1 MASSTLLNVSG
12 QQAQTNSDADAA
24 LAGLAN
30 AGSIEPA
37 FALASSSSSRAKDIT
52 GTASLPQAAT
62 AGTTEPQAAVF
73 SGPAAPA
80 PPTYTYITPT
90 AAGPNLSNNA
100 AALSA
105 PDQSTLQLPMG
116 ADSAPAAV
124 TVAHRPDVWAPGVW
138 VGELQVS
145 PGPLSV
151 VTLKMSAAG
160 DILTG
165 DAIYWDAQQSK
176 MRSVMIQPVQPT
188 ASIAAASSTPAQ
200 QLQEAAAS
208 SSSSTSRAWQQQQ
221 QRAAGAGQLH
231 AVFEYEQPDRPQ
243 AALPVARTVQRM
255 QGSAALFKGPAE
267 GRAVDSAPQGIA
279 LGLGGSSGSSSSSSS
294 STARRRQLKRKLQQ
308 QQPPP
313 AAGTDNSGSWQ
324 VDVLVA
330 VTPAAAAAGGGIDAL
345 ATAAALAVAKANK
358 AYVDS
363 SVSVRLNLTAV
374 RQVTYTEPPQAPGNS
389 PSQILDDVT
398 SGKIPEIQN
407 LRNELSADLVLLF
420 NNDSTTCGLSWGYN
434 IQSDAYFNADHGYA
448 TIMSGCWYGHVLA
461 HEVTHTLGCG
471 HLWENEHMY
480 GDTLPYGFGYM
491 R

>member
-1 MASSTLLNVSG
+1 MASSTLLNVAG

-24 LAGLAN
+24 LAGLAS
-30 AGSIEPA
+30 AGS
-37 FALASSSSSRAKDIT
+37 SSSSSRAEDIT

-105 PDQSTLQLPMG
+105 PDQLTLQLPMG

-160 DILTG
+160 D
-165 DAIYWDAQQSK
+165 
-176 MRSVMIQPVQPT
+176 
-188 ASIAAASSTPAQ
+188 
-200 QLQEAAAS
+200 
-208 SSSSTSRAWQQQQ
+208 
-221 QRAAGAGQLH
+221 
-231 AVFEYEQPDRPQ
+231 
-243 AALPVARTVQRM
+243 
-255 QGSAALFKGPAE
+255 
-267 GRAVDSAPQGIA
+267 
-279 LGLGGSSGSSSSSSS
+279 
-294 STARRRQLKRKLQQ
+294 
-308 QQPPP
+308 
-313 AAGTDNSGSWQ
+313 
-324 VDVLVA
+324 VL
-330 VTPAAAAAGGGIDAL
+330 
-345 ATAAALAVAKANK
+345 TAAALAVAKANK

-398 SGKIPEIQN
+398 NGKIPEIQT

-471 HLWENEHMY
+471 HLWENEHICDGPKDSRFQDLMAANKCGSDNITSVHLVSNPAKTAFGVPA
-480 GDTLPYGFGYM
+480 GDPSKAFCARAINETASAVARCSVRHVPGACICLTKPTTKPFTKPVTSA
-491 R
+491 